1 MNNAGCEVKSRR
13 LSVVFSMAVLL
24 SVVMISAASTVH
36 AASMAG
42 VNLPDSVQVAGRTLV
57 LNGMGLRT
65 KYMVKVYVAG
75 LYVEQKSAD
84 ADSVIK
90 AETPKRI
97 VMHFVRSVTKKQIT
111 DAFDE
116 SFDANAPD
124 AKKSLTAE
132 INRLFG
138 AIDSVK
144 DGDEMAFTYVPGT
157 GTTFA
162 VNGQDKLTIP
172 HPAFGQMLF
181 SVWLGPKPPNAGLKK
196 GLLGQ

>member
-1 MNNAGCEVKSRR
+1 MAA
-13 LSVVFSMAVLL
+13 LFS
-24 SVVMISAASTVH
+24 VMIWGASTVH

-42 VNLPDSVQVAGRTLV
+42 VTLPDTVQVAGKTLV
-57 LNGMGLRT
+57 LNGLGLRT

-75 LYVEQKSAD
+75 LYVEQKSTDAD
-84 ADSVIK
+84 AIIK
-90 AETPKRI
+90 AEAWKRI

-124 AKKSLTAE
+124 AKKSSTAE
-132 INRLFG
+132 IDRLFG

-144 DGDEMAFTYVPGT
+144 DGDEMAFTYLPGA

-162 VNGQDKLTIP
+162 INGQDKLTVP
-172 HPAFGQMLF
+172 GSAFGQMLF
-181 SVWLGPKPPNAGLKK
+181 SVWLGPKPPTAGLKK
-196 GLLGQ
+196 GMLGQ